1 MTDVPTIIFCYV
13 IAHKSRKNRHIIGT
27 LFSVV
32 LQVIIFYVQAIVQ
45 HSRTG
50 YKGWE
55 QPALREV
62 IVQYHQHPS
71 ALLWPAARGVILPL
85 LPRGFNYPGK
95 WLSEPISSV
104 SLLSVLAT
112 PF

>member
-1 MTDVPTIIFCYV
+1 MDVLNVIFCYV
-13 IAHKSRKNRHIIGT
+13 ITHKSRKTRHIIGT
-27 LFSVV
+27 LFSIV
-32 LQVIIFYVQAIVQ
+32 LLVIIFYVQAIFQ
-45 HSRTG
+45 HLRTG

-55 QPALREV
+55 QPAFREV
-62 IVQYHQHPS
+62 IARYHLHPA
-71 ALLWPAARGVILPL
+71 ALLWPTARGVILPL

-95 WLSEPISSV
+95 WLSEPVSSV